1 MPVVKQLS
9 VILENKP
16 GELARLGEILAQEKI
31 NIEALSVSDTND
43 AGLVRLVT
51 RGHEEAKRALA
62 KAGLAFFEVE
72 VLQLEVYNKP
82 GTLADISR
90 KLAKGKINIQYL
102 YTGPSGPQ
110 ERATVLVRVSNPLA
124 AAKLLE

>member
-1 MPVVKQLS
+1 MPVIKQIT
-9 VILENKP
+9 VVLENKP
-16 GELARLGEILAQEKI
+16 GELARLGEALAQEKI
-31 NIEALSVSDTND
+31 NIDALSVSDTTD

-51 RGHEEAKRALA
+51 RQHDEALRALA
-62 KAGLAFFEVE
+62 KAGLPAFAVE
-72 VLQLEVYNKP
+72 VLQLELYNKP
-82 GTLADISR
+82 GALADISR

-110 ERATVLVRVSNPLA
+110 DRATVIIRVTNPLA